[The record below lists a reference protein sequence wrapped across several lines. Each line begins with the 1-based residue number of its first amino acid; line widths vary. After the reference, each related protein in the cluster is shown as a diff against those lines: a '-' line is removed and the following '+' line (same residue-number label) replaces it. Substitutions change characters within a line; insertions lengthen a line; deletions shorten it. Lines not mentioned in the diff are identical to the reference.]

1 MNNRL
6 NQFLAAENLTQA
18 EFAKRLGIARAG
30 VSHILQGRNS
40 PSYSFILAMMNSFP
54 ALNIE
59 WLISGKGKMYKEQK
73 SQIAIDSEPLTANL
87 KLDTSDGMLFPVA
100 EDDENNE
107 NHENSKS
114 VVTDT
119 ATDKYQNLVQH
130 STAANNYQNAGLQD
144 NGVADKYRNLA
155 QLRQQGKTTS
165 DGAVENSSTY
175 PPQNLPQHPRGNSGE
190 ISRDDAAHETTGQN
204 TSASIFAQ
212 KAQSFSKEIK
222 KIVVFFSDNTFEEF
236 KGI

>member
-40 PSYSFILAMMNSFP
+40 PSYSFILAMMNNFP

-73 SQIAIDSEPLTANL
+73 SQLAIDSEPLTANL
-87 KLDTSDGMLFPVA
+87 KLDASDGILFPVA
-100 EDDENNE
+100 EEDERGGNPPFQSDLSRQSSQQQQQTQQTPTGINKPTHIVENSE
-107 NHENSKS
+107 NHENLKS
-114 VVTDT
+114 VLRDTDSRE
-119 ATDKYQNLVQH
+119 YQNLVH
-130 STAANNYQNAGLQD
+130 
-144 NGVADKYRNLA
+144 
-155 QLRQQGKTTS
+155 RQQQ
-165 DGAVENSSTY
+165 ANSS
-175 PPQNLPQHPRGNSGE
+175 N
-190 ISRDDAAHETTGQN
+190 
-204 TSASIFAQ
+204 
-212 KAQSFSKEIK
+212 FSKEIK
-222 KIVVFFSDNTFEEF
+222 KIVVFFTDNTFEEF

>member
-40 PSYSFILAMMNSFP
+40 PSYSFILAMMNNFP

-73 SQIAIDSEPLTANL
+73 SQITADAEPLTANL
-87 KLDTSDGMLFPVA
+87 RLDTSDGMLFPVA
-100 EDDENNE
+100 EEDERDDRQTQPENQQIFPTRQPQQSYRPDRPLQTGSDSGNIAHAPGIDE
-107 NHENSKS
+107 NHENLKS
-114 VVTDT
+114 VLEDAETR
-119 ATDKYQNLVQH
+119 KYQNLVQ
-130 STAANNYQNAGLQD
+130 
-144 NGVADKYRNLA
+144 NGRK
-155 QLRQQGKTTS
+155 
-165 DGAVENSSTY
+165 ENSS
-175 PPQNLPQHPRGNSGE
+175 
-190 ISRDDAAHETTGQN
+190 I
-204 TSASIFAQ
+204 
-212 KAQSFSKEIK
+212 FSKEIK
-222 KIVVFFSDNTFEEF
+222 KIVVFFTDNTFEEF

>member
-100 EDDENNE
+100 EEDENNE
-107 NHENSKS
+107 NHENAKS
-114 VVTDT
+114 VMTDT
-119 ATDKYQNLVQH
+119 NAVEYRNLAQH
-130 STAANNYQNAGLQD
+130 SNGANNWQNAGLQD
-144 NGVADKYRNLA
+144 KGAAGEYQNHTQNSANN
-155 QLRQQGKTTS
+155 RQQGKTT
-165 DGAVENSSTY
+165 N
-175 PPQNLPQHPRGNSGE
+175 
-190 ISRDDAAHETTGQN
+190 DDAAHETTGLN